1 MKVSYLF
8 LPTGFEE
15 IEVATVVDILR
26 RADVEIKTVSM
37 TDGTEVTGA
46 HKLLFVADETYEKM
60 NFDESDFLILPGGEE
75 ATSNRFRTM
84 TLN

>member
-37 TDGTEVTGA
+37 TDGTEVTGRI
-46 HKLLFVADETYEKM
+46 
-60 NFDESDFLILPGGEE
+60 NFSLWP
-75 ATSNRFRTM
+75 M
-84 TLN
+84 KHMKK